1 MKEKLK
7 KQEVGFA
14 QVKNEVLNDPKLSW
28 KAKGIFAY
36 IYSKPD
42 DWDFSVERAAN
53 DSTDGPKATRSGV
66 KELEKAGYLTRRKLG
81 DRRMEWFVTYKPVGQ
96 NGLLSTSQNVNQ
108 TKRQSDETD
117 DISNKDLNTNKELI
131 TNIEETLKKK
141 TENFIEDL
149 KKAMDGITIKPGQVE
164 QMKEFVL
171 YWTEPDK
178 NWEKQKDPK
187 IRYDHEE
194 TWDMR
199 RRIAKWFRNS
209 KIFNKSSGN
218 KYQVKV

>member
-14 QVKNEVLNDPKLSW
+14 QVKNEVLNDPSLSW

-96 NGLLSTSQNVNQ
+96 NGLLSTSQNVNE
-108 TKRQSDETD
+108 TKRQSDETAD
-117 DISNKDLNTNKELI
+117 LSNKDLNTNKDLI
-131 TNIEETLKKK
+131 TNIEDTITLKTQK
-141 TENFIEDL
+141 FIEDL
-149 KKAMDGITIKPGQVE
+149 KKAMEGVSIGKDQIEELHK
-164 QMKEFVL
+164 FVSH
-171 YWTEPDK
+171 WTEP
-178 NWEKQKDPK
+178 NK
-187 IRYDHEE
+187 IRTKILWELKP
-194 TWDMR
+194 TWDMKR
-199 RRIAKWFRNS
+199 RVATWFRNS
-209 KIFNKSSGN
+209 KNFNKSSEN
-218 KYQVKV
+218 KYQVKL

>member
-7 KQEVGFA
+7 KEEVGFA

-28 KAKGIFAY
+28 KAKGIFGY
-36 IYSKPD
+36 IYGKPD

-96 NGLLSTSQNVNQ
+96 NGLLSTSQNVNE
-108 TKRQSDETD
+108 TKRQSDETA
-117 DISNKDLNTNKELI
+117 DISNKDLNTNTDLEKNKEEALQ
-131 TNIEETLKKK
+131 KKK
-141 TENFIEDL
+141 FKFVEDL
-149 KKAMDGITIKPGQVE
+149 NKAMQGATIKPDKIE
-164 QMKEFVL
+164 ELRNFVR

-187 IRYDHEE
+187 IKYDHEQ
-194 TWDMR
+194 TWDMKLR
-199 RRIAKWFRNS
+199 VAKWFRNVE
-209 KIFNKSSGN
+209 KWGNKGEN
-218 KYQVKV
+218 KYQVKL